1 MNQRQGKIVSLVVAV
16 IVMVVLITEETT
28 EEEQMTEAPKDTS
41 DWEMQPAENTE
52 PDTGEKIK

>member
-1 MNQRQGKIVSLVVAV
+1 MTTKEVRKEKKR
-16 IVMVVLITEETT
+16 TEETT